1 MGRPGVA
8 NTSSPS
14 SSGTTQTN
22 SITSSSSSSSAPNSP
37 LPVLSS
43 PFGRINL
50 GVRQK
55 PLKVMVLGQAG
66 VGKSALVVRFITRRY
81 IGEYDPN
88 LEKVYAFHTILS
100 GEAVTFEILD
110 TAGQP
115 NEGENVRLEANIRWA
130 EAFVLMYS
138 VTDKCSFDECNR
150 LKFLI
155 NYNKRRRLMRR
166 CGVGSSTTGKDTS
179 VGWSI
184 SAPWNPW
191 LSSSHFTLGSS
202 SASVAPESPIVVLV
216 GNKTDAWG
224 ERMVTYEEGERR
236 SKDIGCVCFH
246 EISVRE
252 NLDEVWS
259 VFQDIVRFSKMHP
272 KFPKL
277 KRSTSDLRARERPST
292 HTVSNN
298 LTNPPSPSYTPSI

>member
-1 MGRPGVA
+1 MGRPGVTNA
-8 NTSSPS
+8 SS
-14 SSGTTQTN
+14 SSGTTQTSN
-22 SITSSSSSSSAPNSP
+22 ISTSSSSSTPNSP

-43 PFGRINL
+43 PFCRISL
-50 GVRQK
+50 GTRPK
-55 PLKVMVLGQAG
+55 PLRVMVLGQAG

-88 LEKVYAFHTILS
+88 LEKVYAFHTMLG
-100 GEAVTFEILD
+100 GEAVSFEILD

-115 NEGENVRLEANIRWA
+115 HEGENVRLESNIRWA

-166 CGVGSSTTGKDTS
+166 CGGGSSTIGKDTT

-202 SASVAPESPIVVLV
+202 AANVAPDTPIVILV

-224 ERMVTYEEGERR
+224 ERMVTHDEGERR
-236 SKDIGCVCFH
+236 SVVCF
-246 EISVRE
+246 SRYSTLLQ
-252 NLDEVWS
+252 NT
-259 VFQDIVRFSKMHP
+259 SKIP
-272 KFPKL
+272 
-277 KRSTSDLRARERPST
+277 
-292 HTVSNN
+292 
-298 LTNPPSPSYTPSI
+298 